1 MQASE
6 LGILYLLSLL
16 YIVLIAKACV
26 MVKMYADAGGNITIT
41 VKFLLLRAPVLSG
54 ASQI

>member
-26 MVKMYADAGGNITIT
+26 MVKMYADAGGNIT
-41 VKFLLLRAPVLSG
+41 VKFLLLPALLLSG